1 MVQPRFAGSKGTETM
16 GDLRALSVTRKEG
29 LVEIFLL
36 VLAALFPVVNPP
48 GAGLIFLSMTRHA
61 SSQTRRSLARRVAV
75 NAFFVMAVSLPVG
88 ALVLKIYGISIPVL
102 RVAGGLIVAVAG
114 WKLLNE
120 GSPKSAEEIS
130 PEGRKS
136 DFTDQAFYPLTLPL
150 TTGPGTIAVM
160 ISLGLSRSA
169 YSDNGQDLQFF
180 VATLL
185 ATMVIAFTIYFCF
198 AYSDRVQR
206 VLGVAGTDILVRLTA
221 FILFCLGVQIIWTG
235 ASELLGTVLLHKS
248 TMTCCALPPS

>member
-1 MVQPRFAGSKGTETM
+1 VPERLKRVRAVRAAQEERVET
-16 GDLRALSVTRKEG
+16 
-29 LVEIFLL
+29 FLL

-48 GAGLIFLSMTRHA
+48 GAGLIFLSITRHA
-61 SSQTRRSLARRVAV
+61 SSQTRRMLARRVAV

-88 ALVLKIYGISIPVL
+88 ALILKIYGISIPVL

-120 GSPKSAEEIS
+120 GSPKSADEIS
-130 PEGRKS
+130 PQESKT
-136 DFTDQAFYPLTLPL
+136 DFSNLAFYPLTLPL

-169 YSDNGQDLQFF
+169 YSDSGQDLQFF

-185 ATMVIAFTIYFCF
+185 ATMVIALTIYFCF

-206 VLGVAGTDILVRLTA
+206 ILGIVGTDILVRLTA
-221 FILFCLGVQIIWTG
+221 FILFCLGVQIVWTG
-235 ASELLGTVLLHKS
+235 ASELLNTITLQRAVTS
-248 TMTCCALPPS
+248 MLPIAVVENTFPSM